1 VIPVL
6 PDWGVLAPYMA
17 AVVVIAL
24 TPGPDMTFFVGRA
37 LTRGR
42 AAGIA
47 ALAGALCGIVMH
59 TLAVALG
66 LSALIV
72 AAPKAFMALKIAG
85 AGYLLWLAF
94 QALRRGSA
102 LALPAT
108 PAARAGLA
116 RTWAAGVAI
125 NLLNPK
131 IVLFFMTLLPQF
143 VSASD
148 PQAQAKLIALGLI
161 FIVVGFLVCMPMVLA
176 ADRFAAALR
185 GNPRIS
191 RAIDWLFAS
200 VFTAFAAQILFSRA
214 R

>member
-6 PDWGVLAPYMA
+6 PDPSVLAPFA
-17 AVVVIAL
+17 FAVVVIAL

-47 ALAGALCGIVMH
+47 ALTGALSGVVVH

-72 AAPKAFMALKIAG
+72 AAPKAFLALKVAG
-85 AGYLLWLAF
+85 AAYLLWLAF
-94 QALRRGSA
+94 QAIRRGSA
-102 LALPAT
+102 FTLPSR
-108 PAARAGLA
+108 PSGRAGLA
-116 RTWAAGVAI
+116 GTWASGVAI

-131 IVLFFMTLLPQF
+131 IVLFFMTFLPQF
-143 VSASD
+143 VSSAD
-148 PQAQAKLIALGLI
+148 ADARGKLIALGLI
-161 FIVVGFLVCMPMVLA
+161 FIAMAFVICLPMVLA
-176 ADRFAAALR
+176 ADRFAAAMR
-185 GNPRIS
+185 ASPRIS
-191 RAIDWLFAS
+191 RAIDWLFAG
-200 VFTAFAAQILFSRA
+200 VFSAFAVQILFSRA